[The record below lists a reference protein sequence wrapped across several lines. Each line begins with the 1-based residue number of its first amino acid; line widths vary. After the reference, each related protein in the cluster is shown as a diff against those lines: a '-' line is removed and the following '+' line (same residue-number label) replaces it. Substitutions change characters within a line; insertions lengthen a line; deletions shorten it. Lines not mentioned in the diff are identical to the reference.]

1 MSADFNTT
9 LIKDSRLADITDELS
24 YAVLSG
30 PSSNT
35 YQQFSAVSTSNSAI
49 SFNAQ
54 IPSENIVVSRE
65 VLLQT
70 DIHFTIT
77 ITNVPPNLFAFNYGS
92 TDALQAFPLNSL
104 FTTCSAQINNT
115 NVSCNLQDVLPS
127 ILRLNNN
134 RELYRYN
141 GMCPVLPDQAYK
153 NFANGVNAMN
163 NPLGDITVQSFD
175 GDLLPRGAY
184 PIQNLVLN
192 CARAAG
198 GNDSNPQSANLA
210 DVFTITGF
218 VNVTEPLLGLSPF
231 IFGEP
236 EYNKQGL
243 VGINAMSFVFNIDSS
258 CKRFWST
265 ANDWTYNIQLGTQ
278 VQQNPFTNCRMLMN
292 FLSTQPT
299 DLISAKNV
307 VPYMDLPR
315 YLSLQSAT
323 GPLASGASATFSSQN
338 IQINQ
343 LPDYFIINVR
353 KPMSQQTIRD
363 SSTFLKINSISVN
376 LNNTS
381 GLLSSATAQD
391 LWRISVNNHS
401 QQSWAEFSGQVN
413 NAVSGAGNGN
423 GVGSFRSTTG
433 SLLILNP
440 AYDLSLPDYLSCGSI
455 GQYNFQFQISVTNI
469 DGDPVT
475 PEICIICVNSGV
487 FTTLSGSSN
496 IFTGILTK
504 QMVLDAKTSEEA
516 VDPVTSVQY
525 KRYVGGALL
534 NRCAAA
540 VKRMPKSMRRKLGMG
555 VSATSMGSGV
565 IMGAGVGVSS
575 VGGMR
580 RGGKSRLDALCK

>member
-1 MSADFNTT
+1 MSADFQTT

-65 VLLQT
+65 VLLNT
-70 DIHFTIT
+70 DIHFTIN
-77 ITNVPPNLFAFNYGS
+77 ITAVPVGATAFNYGV
-92 TDALQAFPLNSL
+92 TDAFQAFPLNSL
-104 FTTCSAQINNT
+104 FTTCSSQINNT

-141 GMCPVLPDQAYK
+141 GMCPVLPDQSYK
-153 NFANGVNAMN
+153 RFVDGINTTN
-163 NPLGDITVQSFD
+163 NPLGDYQDQSYD

-184 PIQNLVLN
+184 PIQNLTLVHN
-192 CARAAG
+192 ITAG
-198 GNDSNPQSANLA
+198 GQDASPVSTNVA
-210 DVFTITGF
+210 DTFVITGF

-231 IFGEP
+231 IYGEP

-265 ANDWTYNIQLGTQ
+265 ANPYTYNVSLGTQ
-278 VQQNPFTNCRMLMN
+278 AQQNPFTNCRMLMN

-323 GPLASGASATFSSQN
+323 GPLASGATAILNSQN

-343 LPDYFIINVR
+343 LPDYFIISVR
-353 KPMSQQTIRD
+353 KPMAQQTVQD
-363 SSTFLKINSISVN
+363 SSSFLRINSISVN

-381 GLLSSATAQD
+381 GLLSSATPQD

-401 QQSWAEFSGQVN
+401 QQSWAEFSGQVSVAV
-413 NAVSGAGNGN
+413 NAS
-423 GVGSFRSTTG
+423 GVGNLIPTTG

-455 GQYNFQFQISVTNI
+455 GQYNFQFQVSVTNI
-469 DGDPVT
+469 DPNQLT

-534 NRCAAA
+534 NRVASA
-540 VKRMPKSMRRKLGMG
+540 VKHMPKKMRRKIGMG
-555 VSATSMGSGV
+555 VGATSMGAGV
-565 IMGAGVGVSS
+565 IMGAGVGTSAM
-575 VGGMR
+575 GGR
-580 RGGKSRLDALCK
+580 RGKSRLDELCR

>member
-1 MSADFNTT
+1 MSADFKTT
-9 LIKDSRLADITDELS
+9 LIKDARLADITDELS
-24 YAVLSG
+24 YAVVSG
-30 PSSNT
+30 ASSNT

-49 SFNAQ
+49 SFNIQ
-54 IPSENIVVSRE
+54 VPSENIVVSRE
-65 VLLQT
+65 VLVDT
-70 DIHFTIT
+70 DVYFTIN
-77 ITNVPPNLFAFNYGS
+77 ITNVPVGDTAFNYGE
-92 TDALQAFPLNSL
+92 TDAPQAFPLNSL

-141 GMCPVLPDQAYK
+141 GMCPVLPDQSYK
-153 NFANGVNAMN
+153 EYIDAIGASN
-163 NPLGDITVQSFD
+163 NPLGDYQDQSYD

-184 PIQNLVLN
+184 PIQSFQMVHQIF
-192 CARAAG
+192 G
-198 GNDSNPQSANLA
+198 GGQDASPVSTNVA
-210 DVFTITGF
+210 DTWVITGF
-218 VNVTEPLLGLSPF
+218 LHVTEPLLGLSPF
-231 IFGEP
+231 IYGEP

-265 ANDWTYNIQLGTQ
+265 ANSGYTYSVSLGTQ
-278 VQQNPFTNCRMLMN
+278 AQQNPFQNCRMLVN

-307 VPYMDLPR
+307 VPYVDLPR

-323 GPLASGASATFSSQN
+323 GNLAPGATASYQSQN

-353 KPMSQQTIRD
+353 KPMSQQTVKD
-363 SSTFLKINSISVN
+363 SSTFLRINTISVN

-381 GLLSSATAQD
+381 GVLSSATAQD

-401 QQSWAEFSGQVN
+401 TQSWAEFSGQAQVADN
-413 NAVSGAGNGN
+413 LTGL
-423 GVGSFRSTTG
+423 GSQIATTG
-433 SLLILNP
+433 SLLILSP

-455 GQYNFQFQISVTNI
+455 GQYNFQFTVNVTNI
-469 DGDPVT
+469 DNQQVV
-475 PEICIICVNSGV
+475 PEIVIICVNSGI

-496 IFTGILTK
+496 IYTGILTK

-516 VDPVTSVQY
+516 VDPVTSIQY
-525 KRYVGGALL
+525 KRMIGGSYL
-534 NRCAAA
+534 NRVASA
-540 VKRMPKSMRRKLGMG
+540 VKRMKRMPRKLGMG
-555 VSATSMGSGV
+555 VGV
-565 IMGAGVGVSS
+565 GAGVPVGAGVILGS
-575 VGGMR
+575 GR
-580 RGGKSRLDALCK
+580 KGKSKLGSLCG

>member
-1 MSADFNTT
+1 MSADFQTT

-65 VLLQT
+65 VLLNT

-77 ITNVPPNLFAFNYGS
+77 ITDVPPTLFAFGYGE

-141 GMCPVLPDQAYK
+141 GMCPVLPDQSYK
-153 NFANGVNAMN
+153 RFFDGIDTTN
-163 NPLGDITVQSFD
+163 NPLGDYEDQSYD

-184 PIQNLVLN
+184 PIQNLTLV
-192 CARAAG
+192 RTPFG
-198 GNDSNPQSANLA
+198 GGPPDASPQSQNLG
-210 DVFTITGF
+210 DIFVITGF

-231 IFGEP
+231 IYGEP

-265 ANDWTYNIQLGTQ
+265 ANPYTYNVSLGTQ
-278 VQQNPFTNCRMLMN
+278 AQQNPFTNCRMLMN

-323 GPLASGASATFSSQN
+323 GPLASGATAILNSQN

-343 LPDYFIINVR
+343 LPDYFIISVR
-353 KPMSQQTIRD
+353 KPMAQQTVQD

-381 GLLSSATAQD
+381 GLLSSATPQD

-401 QQSWAEFSGQVN
+401 QQSWAEFSGQVSV
-413 NAVSGAGNGN
+413 AAAG
-423 GVGSFRSTTG
+423 GVGALIPTTG

-455 GQYNFQFQISVTNI
+455 GQYNFQFQVSVTNI
-469 DGDPVT
+469 DPNQLT

-534 NRCAAA
+534 NRVASA
-540 VKRMPKSMRRKLGMG
+540 VKHMPKQMRRKIGMG
-555 VSATSMGSGV
+555 VGAQS
-565 IMGAGVGVSS
+565 MGAGVILGAGVHT
-575 VGGMR
+575 GGR
-580 RGGKSRLDALCK
+580 RGKSRLDELCR

>member
-1 MSADFNTT
+1 MSADFKTT

-24 YAVLSG
+24 YAVVSG
-30 PSSNT
+30 ASSNT

-49 SFNAQ
+49 SFNVQ
-54 IPSENIVVSRE
+54 VPSENIVVSRE
-65 VLLQT
+65 VLL
-70 DIHFTIT
+70 DSDVYFTIS
-77 ITNVPPNLFAFNYGS
+77 ITNVPIGDTAFNYGE
-92 TDALQAFPLNSL
+92 TDAPQAFPLNSL

-115 NVSCNLQDVLPS
+115 NVSCNLQDILPS

-153 NFANGVNAMN
+153 NFADGVGASNNA
-163 NPLGDITVQSFD
+163 LGDFNDQSYD

-184 PIQNLVLN
+184 PIQNFVMVHQIF
-192 CARAAG
+192 G
-198 GNDSNPQSANLA
+198 GGQDASPISTNVA
-210 DVFTITGF
+210 DTWTITGF
-218 VNVTEPLLGLSPF
+218 IHVTEPLLGLSPF
-231 IFGEP
+231 IYGEP

-243 VGINAMSFVFNIDSS
+243 VGVNAMSFVFNIDSS

-265 ANDWTYNIQLGTQ
+265 ANSGYTYSVALGTA
-278 VQQNPFTNCRMLMN
+278 VQQNPFQNCRMLIN
-292 FLSTQPT
+292 FLSSQPT

-323 GPLASGASATFSSQN
+323 GPLAPGASSTYNSQN

-343 LPDYFIINVR
+343 LPDYFIISVR
-353 KPMSQQTIRD
+353 KPMSQQTVKD
-363 SSTFLKINSISVN
+363 SSSFLRINSISAN

-401 QQSWAEFSGQVN
+401 TQSWTEFSGQVSVAD
-413 NAVSGAGNGN
+413 NATGLGDLV
-423 GVGSFRSTTG
+423 STTG
-433 SLLILNP
+433 SLLILSP

-455 GQYNFQFQISVTNI
+455 GQYNFQFQINVTNLET
-469 DGDPVT
+469 GNVT
-475 PEICIICVNSGV
+475 PEICIICVNSGI

-496 IFTGILTK
+496 IYTGILTK

-525 KRYVGGALL
+525 KRMVGGALL
-534 NRCAAA
+534 NRVSSA
-540 VKRMPKSMRRKLGMG
+540 VKKMPKGLRRKLGMG
-555 VSATSMGSGV
+555 VGAPAFGGGV
-565 IMGAGVGVSS
+565 VLGAG
-575 VGGMR
+575 R
-580 RGGKSRLDALCK
+580 RGKSKLESLCG

>member
-1 MSADFNTT
+1 MSADFQTT
-9 LIKDSRLADITDELS
+9 LIKDARLADITDELS

-77 ITNVPPNLFAFNYGS
+77 ITNVPVGQQAFNYGE

-141 GMCPVLPDQAYK
+141 GMSPVLPDQSYK
-153 NFANGVNAMN
+153 DFAEAVGGSN
-163 NPLGDITVQSFD
+163 NPLGDYSDQSYD

-184 PIQNLVLN
+184 PIQNLTLVHN
-192 CARAAG
+192 IFG
-198 GNDSNPQSANLA
+198 GGQDALPVSTNVGDTF
-210 DVFTITGF
+210 VITGF

-231 IFGEP
+231 IYGEP

-243 VGINAMSFVFNIDSS
+243 VGVNAMSFVFNIDSS

-265 ANDWTYNIQLGTQ
+265 ANDWTYNVQLGTQ
-278 VQQNPFTNCRMLMN
+278 AQQNPFTNCRLLMN

-299 DLISAKNV
+299 DLVSAKNV

-323 GPLASGASATFSSQN
+323 APLASGATAIFNSQN

-353 KPMSQQTIRD
+353 KPMSQQTVRD
-363 SSTFLKINSISVN
+363 SSSFLKINSISVN

-381 GLLSSATAQD
+381 GLLSSATPQD

-401 QQSWAEFSGQVN
+401 TQSWAEFSGEVMGAN
-413 NAVSGAGNGN
+413 NAS
-423 GVGSFRSTTG
+423 GVGGFIETTG

-469 DGDPVT
+469 DPDQLT

-540 VKRMPKSMRRKLGMG
+540 VKRMPKSMRRKVGMG
-555 VSATSMGSGV
+555 VGSQAMSGAGV
-565 IMGAGVGVSS
+565 IMGAGVGKRS
-575 VGGMR
+575 
-580 RGGKSRLDALCK
+580 GKSRLDALCK

>member
-1 MSADFNTT
+1 MSADFKTT
-9 LIKDSRLADITDELS
+9 LIKDARLADITDELS
-24 YAVLSG
+24 YAVVSG
-30 PSSNT
+30 ASSNT

-49 SFNAQ
+49 SFNIQ
-54 IPSENIVVSRE
+54 VPSENIVVSRE
-65 VLLQT
+65 VLVDT
-70 DIHFTIT
+70 DVYFTIN
-77 ITNVPPNLFAFNYGS
+77 ITNVPVGDTAFNYGE
-92 TDALQAFPLNSL
+92 TDAPQAFPLNSL

-141 GMCPVLPDQAYK
+141 GMCPVLPDQSYK
-153 NFANGVNAMN
+153 EYIDAIGASN
-163 NPLGDITVQSFD
+163 NPLGDYQDQSYD

-184 PIQNLVLN
+184 PIQSFQMVHQIF
-192 CARAAG
+192 G
-198 GNDSNPQSANLA
+198 GGQDASPVSTNVA
-210 DVFTITGF
+210 DTWVITGF
-218 VNVTEPLLGLSPF
+218 LHVTEPLLGLSPF
-231 IFGEP
+231 IYGEP

-265 ANDWTYNIQLGTQ
+265 ANSGYTYSVSLGTQ
-278 VQQNPFTNCRMLMN
+278 APQNPFQNCRMLVN

-307 VPYMDLPR
+307 VPYVDLPR

-323 GPLASGASATFSSQN
+323 GNLAPGATASYQSQN

-353 KPMSQQTIRD
+353 KPMSQQTVKD
-363 SSTFLKINSISVN
+363 SSTFLRINTISVN

-381 GLLSSATAQD
+381 GVLSSATAQD

-401 QQSWAEFSGQVN
+401 TQSWAEFSGQAQVADN
-413 NAVSGAGNGN
+413 LTGL
-423 GVGSFRSTTG
+423 GSQIATTG
-433 SLLILNP
+433 SLLILSP

-455 GQYNFQFQISVTNI
+455 GQYNFQFTVNVTNI
-469 DGDPVT
+469 NNQQVV
-475 PEICIICVNSGV
+475 PEIVIICVNSGI

-496 IFTGILTK
+496 IYTGILTK

-516 VDPVTSVQY
+516 VDPVTSIQY
-525 KRYVGGALL
+525 KRMIGGSYL
-534 NRCAAA
+534 NRVASA
-540 VKRMPKSMRRKLGMG
+540 VKRMKRMPRKLGMG
-555 VSATSMGSGV
+555 VGV
-565 IMGAGVGVSS
+565 GAGVPVGAGVILGS
-575 VGGMR
+575 GR
-580 RGGKSRLDALCK
+580 KGKSKLGSLCG

>member
-1 MSADFNTT
+1 MSADFKTT
-9 LIKDSRLADITDELS
+9 LIKDARLADITDELS
-24 YAVLSG
+24 YAVVSG
-30 PSSNT
+30 ASSNT

-49 SFNAQ
+49 SFNIQ
-54 IPSENIVVSRE
+54 VPSENIVVSRE
-65 VLLQT
+65 VLLDT
-70 DIHFTIT
+70 DVYFTIS
-77 ITNVPPNLFAFNYGS
+77 ITNVPVGDTAFNYGE
-92 TDALQAFPLNSL
+92 TDAPQAFPLNSL

-153 NFANGVNAMN
+153 SFADGVGASN
-163 NPLGDITVQSFD
+163 NPLGDYQDQSYD

-184 PIQNLVLN
+184 PIQAFQMVHQIF
-192 CARAAG
+192 G
-198 GNDSNPQSANLA
+198 GGQNASPVSTNVA
-210 DVFTITGF
+210 DTWTITGYIH
-218 VNVTEPLLGLSPF
+218 VTEPLLGLSPF
-231 IFGEP
+231 IYGEP

-265 ANDWTYNIQLGTQ
+265 ANDYTYSVALGTQ
-278 VQQNPFTNCRMLMN
+278 VQQNPFQNCRMLVN

-299 DLISAKNV
+299 DLVSAKNV

-323 GPLASGASATFSSQN
+323 GNLNAGASATYNSQN

-353 KPMSQQTIRD
+353 KPMSQQSVKD
-363 SSTFLKINSISVN
+363 SSSFLRINSISVN

-401 QQSWAEFSGQVN
+401 TQSWAEFSGQSSVAN
-413 NAVSGAGNGN
+413 NATGL
-423 GVGSFRSTTG
+423 GSSVSTTG
-433 SLLILNP
+433 SLLILSP

-469 DGDPVT
+469 DADPVT
-475 PEICIICVNSGV
+475 PEIVIICVNSGI

-496 IFTGILTK
+496 IYTGILTK

-516 VDPVTSVQY
+516 VDPVSSIQY
-525 KRYVGGALL
+525 KRMVGGAYL
-534 NRCAAA
+534 NRVASA
-540 VKRMPKSMRRKLGMG
+540 VKRMPKSMRRKIGMG
-555 VSATSMGSGV
+555 VGAPAFSGGGV
-565 IMGAGVGVSS
+565 IMGAGKK
-575 VGGMR
+575 
-580 RGGKSRLDALCK
+580 GKSKLESLCG

>member
-1 MSADFNTT
+1 MSADFQTT

-77 ITNVPPNLFAFNYGS
+77 ITNVPAAETAFNYGE

-141 GMCPVLPDQAYK
+141 GMCPVLPDQSYK
-153 NFANGVNAMN
+153 DFEDAVGGSN
-163 NPLGDITVQSFD
+163 NPLGDYQDQSYD

-184 PIQNLVLN
+184 PIQNLTLVHN
-192 CARAAG
+192 IFG
-198 GNDSNPQSANLA
+198 GGQDASPISTNVGDTF
-210 DVFTITGF
+210 VITGF
-218 VNVTEPLLGLSPF
+218 VNVTEPLIGLSPF
-231 IFGEP
+231 IYGEP

-265 ANDWTYNIQLGTQ
+265 ANDYNYNVQLGTQ

-323 GPLASGASATFSSQN
+323 APLASGATAIFNSQN

-353 KPMSQQTIRD
+353 KPMSQQTVRD
-363 SSTFLKINSISVN
+363 SSTFLRINSISVN

-381 GLLSSATAQD
+381 GLLSSATPQD

-401 QQSWAEFSGQVN
+401 QQSWAEFSGQASSAD
-413 NAVSGAGNGN
+413 NAT
-423 GVGSFRSTTG
+423 GVGSFIATTG

-469 DGDPVT
+469 DPDQLT

-540 VKRMPKSMRRKLGMG
+540 VKRMPKAMRRKIGMG
-555 VSATSMGSGV
+555 VGAQSMGAGV

>member
-1 MSADFNTT
+1 MSADFKTT
-9 LIKDSRLADITDELS
+9 LIKDARLCDITDELS

-35 YQQFSAVSTSNSAI
+35 YQQFSAVSTSNSSI

-65 VLLQT
+65 VLINT

-77 ITNVPPNLFAFNYGS
+77 ITNVPIAATAFNYGV

-104 FTTCSAQINNT
+104 FTTCSSQINNT
-115 NVSCNLQDVLPS
+115 SVSCNLQDVLPS

-141 GMCPVLPDQAYK
+141 GMCPVLPDQSYK
-153 NFANGVNAMN
+153 RFEDGVNTTN
-163 NPLGDITVQSFD
+163 NPLGDYQDQSYD

-184 PIQNLVLN
+184 PIQNLALVHN
-192 CARAAG
+192 IFAG
-198 GNDSNPQSANLA
+198 GA
-210 DVFTITGF
+210 DVSPISTDLGDIFTITGF
-218 VNVTEPLLGLSPF
+218 VNVTEPLIGLSPF
-231 IFGEP
+231 IYGEP

-243 VGINAMSFVFNIDSS
+243 VGVNAMSFVFNIDSS
-258 CKRFWST
+258 CKRFFST
-265 ANDWTYNIQLGTQ
+265 SNNFNINVQLGTQ
-278 VQQNPFTNCRMLMN
+278 AQQNPFTNCRLLMN

-323 GPLASGASATFSSQN
+323 APLASGATAIFNSQN

-343 LPDYFIINVR
+343 LPDYFIISVR
-353 KPMSQQTIRD
+353 KPMSQQTVKD

-381 GLLSSATAQD
+381 GLLSSATPQD

-401 QQSWAEFSGQVN
+401 QQSWLEFSGQASSAN
-413 NAVSGAGNGN
+413 NAS
-423 GVGSFRSTTG
+423 GVGSLIATTG

-469 DGDPVT
+469 DPAQLT

-525 KRYVGGALL
+525 KRYVGGSLL
-534 NRCAAA
+534 NRVASA
-540 VKRMPKSMRRKLGMG
+540 VKHMGPPIRRKVGLGVG
-555 VSATSMGSGV
+555 SQSMSGAGV
-565 IMGAGVGVSS
+565 IMGAGMMS
-575 VGGMR
+575 GGKK
-580 RGGKSRLDALCK
+580 GKSRLHDLCK

>member
-1 MSADFNTT
+1 MSADFKTT
-9 LIKDSRLADITDELS
+9 LIKDARLADITDELS
-24 YAVLSG
+24 YAVVSG
-30 PSSNT
+30 ASSNT

-49 SFNAQ
+49 SFNIQ
-54 IPSENIVVSRE
+54 VPSENIVVSRE
-65 VLLQT
+65 VLL
-70 DIHFTIT
+70 DSDVYFTIS
-77 ITNVPPNLFAFNYGS
+77 ITDVPVGDTAFNYGE
-92 TDALQAFPLNSL
+92 TDAPQAFPLNSL

-115 NVSCNLQDVLPS
+115 NVSCNLQDILPA

-153 NFANGVNAMN
+153 LYADGVGAVN
-163 NPLGDITVQSFD
+163 NPLGDFQDQSYD

-184 PIQNLVLN
+184 PIQNFVMVHQIF
-192 CARAAG
+192 G
-198 GNDSNPQSANLA
+198 GGQNASPISTNLG
-210 DVFTITGF
+210 DTWTITGYIH
-218 VNVTEPLLGLSPF
+218 VTEPLLGLSPF
-231 IFGEP
+231 IYGEP

-243 VGINAMSFVFNIDSS
+243 VGVNAMSFVFNIDSS

-265 ANDWTYNIQLGTQ
+265 ATDYTYSVSLGTA
-278 VQQNPFTNCRMLMN
+278 VQQNPFQNCRMLVN

-299 DLISAKNV
+299 DLVSAKNV

-323 GPLASGASATFSSQN
+323 GPLNAGASATFNSQN

-353 KPMSQQTIRD
+353 KPMSQQTVKD
-363 SSTFLKINSISVN
+363 SASFLKINSISVN

-401 QQSWAEFSGQVN
+401 TQSWAEFSGQVSVAS
-413 NAVSGAGNGN
+413 NATGLGQEI
-423 GVGSFRSTTG
+423 STTG
-433 SLLILNP
+433 SLLILSP

-455 GQYNFQFQISVTNI
+455 GQYNFQFQINVTNT
-469 DGDPVT
+469 DLLAVT
-475 PEICIICVNSGV
+475 PEIVIICVNSGI

-496 IFTGILTK
+496 IYTGILTK

-516 VDPVTSVQY
+516 VDPVSSVQY
-525 KRYVGGALL
+525 KRMVGGAML
-534 NRCAAA
+534 NRVSSA
-540 VKRMPKSMRRKLGMG
+540 VKRMPRNLRRKVGMG
-555 VSATSMGSGV
+555 VGAPAFGGGV
-565 IMGAGVGVSS
+565 IMGAGKK
-575 VGGMR
+575 
-580 RGGKSRLDALCK
+580 GKSKLESLCG

>member
-1 MSADFNTT
+1 MSADFQTR
-9 LIKDSRLADITDELS
+9 LIKDARLADITDELS

-49 SFNAQ
+49 SFNIQ
-54 IPSENIVVSRE
+54 VPSENIVVSRE
-65 VLLQT
+65 VLIDT
-70 DIHFTIT
+70 DIFFTIN
-77 ITNVPPNLFAFNYGS
+77 ITGVPALSQAFNYGE

-153 NFANGVNAMN
+153 EFADGVGSSN
-163 NPLGDITVQSFD
+163 NPLGDYSDQSYD

-184 PIQNLVLN
+184 DVTWNLVHN
-192 CARAAG
+192 ITAG
-198 GNDSNPQSANLA
+198 GQDNSPISTNVA
-210 DVFTITGF
+210 DTWVITGE
-218 VNVTEPLLGLSPF
+218 VHVTEPLLGLSPF
-231 IFGEP
+231 IYGEP

-243 VGINAMSFVFNIDSS
+243 VGINAMSFVFNVDSS
-258 CKRFWST
+258 CKRFFST
-265 ANDWTYNIQLGTQ
+265 ATNYTYAVSLGTQ
-278 VQQNPFTNCRMLMN
+278 AQPNPFQNCRMLVN

-323 GPLASGASATFSSQN
+323 GNLNVGASATYNSQN

-343 LPDYFIINVR
+343 LPDYFIISVR
-353 KPMSQQTIRD
+353 KPMSQQTVKD
-363 SSTFLKINSISVN
+363 SSTFLRINSISVN

-381 GLLSSATAQD
+381 GLLSSATPQD

-401 QQSWAEFSGQVN
+401 TQSWVEFSGLAMEAN
-413 NAVSGAGNGN
+413 NASGIGGF
-423 GVGSFRSTTG
+423 VSTTG

-455 GQYNFQFQISVTNI
+455 GQYNFQFQINVTNI
-469 DGDPVT
+469 DNQVLT
-475 PEICIICVNSGV
+475 PEICIICVNSGI
-487 FTTLSGSSN
+487 FTSLSGSSN
-496 IFTGILTK
+496 IYTGILTK

-516 VDPVTSVQY
+516 VDPVSSIQY
-525 KRYVGGALL
+525 KRMIGGAYL
-534 NRCAAA
+534 NRVASA
-540 VKRMPKSMRRKLGMG
+540 VKKIKKLPRRVGMG
-555 VSATSMGSGV
+555 VGTSSIGGGV
-565 IMGAGVGVSS
+565 ILGAGAGA
-575 VGGMR
+575 GR
-580 RGGKSRLDALCK
+580 KGKSRLHDLCA

>member
-1 MSADFNTT
+1 MSADFKTT
-9 LIKDSRLADITDELS
+9 LIKDARLADITDELS
-24 YAVLSG
+24 YAVCSG
-30 PSSNT
+30 ASSNT

-49 SFNAQ
+49 SFNIQ
-54 IPSENIVVSRE
+54 VPSENIVVSRE
-65 VLLQT
+65 VLLET
-70 DIHFTIT
+70 DVYFTIS
-77 ITNVPPNLFAFNYGS
+77 ITAVPIGNTAFNYGE
-92 TDALQAFPLNSL
+92 TDAPQAFPLNSL

-153 NFANGVNAMN
+153 SFADGVGASN
-163 NPLGDITVQSFD
+163 NPLGDYQDQSYD

-184 PIQNLVLN
+184 PIQAFQMVHQIF
-192 CARAAG
+192 G
-198 GNDSNPQSANLA
+198 GGQDASPVSTNVA
-210 DVFTITGF
+210 DTWTITGF
-218 VNVTEPLLGLSPF
+218 IHVTEPLLGLSPF
-231 IFGEP
+231 IYGEP

-265 ANDWTYNIQLGTQ
+265 ANDYTYSVALGTQ
-278 VQQNPFTNCRMLMN
+278 VQQNPFQNCRMLVN

-299 DLISAKNV
+299 DLVSAKNV

-323 GPLASGASATFSSQN
+323 APLGAGASASFSSQN

-343 LPDYFIINVR
+343 LPDYFIVNVR
-353 KPMSQQTIRD
+353 KPMSQQSVKD
-363 SSTFLKINSISVN
+363 SSSFLRINNISVN

-401 QQSWAEFSGQVN
+401 TQSWAEFSGQSAVAN
-413 NAVSGAGNGN
+413 NATGL
-423 GVGSFRSTTG
+423 GSLVSTTG
-433 SLLILNP
+433 SLLILSP
-440 AYDLSLPDYLSCGSI
+440 AYDLSLPDYLSSGSI
-455 GQYNFQFQISVTNI
+455 GQYNFQFNIGVTNI
-469 DGDPVT
+469 DADPVT
-475 PEICIICVNSGV
+475 PEIIIICVNSGI

-496 IFTGILTK
+496 IYTGILTK

-516 VDPVTSVQY
+516 VDPVSSIQY
-525 KRYVGGALL
+525 KRMVGGAYL
-534 NRCAAA
+534 NRVASA
-540 VKRMPKSMRRKLGMG
+540 VKRMPKSMRRKIGMG
-555 VSATSMGSGV
+555 VGSPAFSGGGV
-565 IMGAGVGVSS
+565 IMGAGK
-575 VGGMR
+575 R
-580 RGGKSRLDALCK
+580 GKSKLESLCG